1 MFCSLF
7 YRRLSLGARAAFKDE
22 DICRLGVLRTLWRGK
37 PFMDY
42 LPPVSPVTLRWK
54 NEAPS
59 RERKETN
66 RERKSETG
74 RGSVQGGEEKS
85 GHGRREESAGKGVA
99 VPLQSALHTR
109 QVRKS

>member
-1 MFCSLF
+1 M
-7 YRRLSLGARAAFKDE
+7 GARTAFKDE

-74 RGSVQGGEEKS
+74 RGSVQGREEKK
-85 GHGRREESAGKGVA
+85 GQGWREELSRERGCCPNAAHVLTLCSQHCTPDKLERVEKG
-99 VPLQSALHTR
+99 
-109 QVRKS
+109 